1 MQLKDKELKW
11 RALMGRG
18 NPPKALPFQAS
29 CALQHPRI
37 YAPSTLRTTHNTLQ
51 NCRWMEYAP
60 PFVYPPIGSTLLHAP
75 TTPLTTPLWRIL
87 WKLSGNR
94 REHFREIR
102 GKWHH
107 HLTDTSLVW
116 QELADKAFNG
126 IIEDYFDK
134 KIIHWGLL
142 RQKGR
147 ARASRC
153 PQVQRGVR
161 SPVGKKSVQSELFHP
176 TT

>member
-18 NPPKALPFQAS
+18 NQPKALPFLAS
-29 CALQHPRI
+29 KPPVLCNTQGYMPLPSAQYIAILQMDGI
-37 YAPSTLRTTHNTLQ
+37 LPSPS
-51 NCRWMEYAP
+51 YAP

-75 TTPLTTPLWRIL
+75 PTPLTTPLWRIL

-126 IIEDYFDK
+126 IIEDYF
-134 KIIHWGLL
+134 
-142 RQKGR
+142 
-147 ARASRC
+147 
-153 PQVQRGVR
+153 
-161 SPVGKKSVQSELFHP
+161 GKKNNSPGITSTKGP
-176 TT
+176 S